1 MLPGFS
7 VVLLR
12 KGKDP
17 NRVIAS
23 PVRIPLQQR
32 ASTLA
37 LADHVLALHKDI
49 DEVLVLEEK
58 AGEYVVVGEAS
69 REGVTL
75 LADNMN
81 IASKPRLLAPMIILG
96 SANQLGG
103 QQSKLVGI
111 EYPTASL
118 LFVPLDEDKLLALS
132 TKSESI
138 QDVWQTIRS
147 ALPELQQ
154 RSHEVPVAF
163 GAVTS
168 TAEAEARA
176 RHFIT
181 ERFPRESSRIVVG
194 EVSFREPDQ
203 QWQVY
208 GSFRARFWSLSRK
221 FLVEIDARDGSVKR
235 FVIVPP
241 PPPQASSMSSHL
253 SSSSLYLIV
262 ATACVVVAGALAVML
277 FAGLLRI

>member
-1 MLPGFS
+1 MSPKFS
-7 VVLLR
+7 FTRLR

-17 NRVIAS
+17 KAIIAS

-49 DEVLVLEEK
+49 DEVLVLEDK
-58 AGEYVVVGEAS
+58 AGEYVVIGEAS
-69 REGVTL
+69 REGVTF

-111 EYPTASL
+111 EYQTAGL
-118 LFVPLDEDKLLALS
+118 LFVPLDENKLLALS
-132 TKSESI
+132 TKSDSI
-138 QDVWQTIRS
+138 QDVWQTIRT

-168 TAEAEARA
+168 TVEAEARA
-176 RHFIT
+176 RYFIT
-181 ERFPRESSRIVVG
+181 ERFPRESSRITVG

-241 PPPQASSMSSHL
+241 PPPQASSPHL
-253 SSSSLYLIV
+253 STSSLYLIV
-262 ATACVVVAGALAVML
+262 ATVCVVVAGALAVML